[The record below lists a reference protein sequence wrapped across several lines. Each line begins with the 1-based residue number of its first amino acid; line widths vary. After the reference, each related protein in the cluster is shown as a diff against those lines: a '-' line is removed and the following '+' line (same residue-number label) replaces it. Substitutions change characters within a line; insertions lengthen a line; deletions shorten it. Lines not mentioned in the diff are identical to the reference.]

1 MDDHDPQSFRE
12 LFDAEP
18 TDPTSPETT
27 RWVEIY
33 RSLIAMMERQ
43 LEETRT
49 FAERAPM
56 PCGYLSRE
64 NIAIL
69 EEELAFKAG
78 PLDERGGGTPAPHSQ
93 KLHRQ
98 ELHSNERRHIRGDR
112 HNE

>member
-18 TDPTSPETT
+18 TDPASPETA

-33 RSLIAMMERQ
+33 QSLIAMMERQ

-49 FAERAPM
+49 FAERAPIAIRQ
-56 PCGYLSRE
+56 YLSRE

-69 EEELAFKAG
+69 EEELGAFKDRLGRWTDTVSA
-78 PLDERGGGTPAPHSQ
+78 DSSAAQSEAAPPGASQ
-93 KLHRQ
+93 P
-98 ELHSNERRHIRGDR
+98 
-112 HNE
+112 

>member
-49 FAERAPM
+49 FAERAPIAIRQ
-56 PCGYLSRE
+56 YLSRE

-69 EEELAFKAG
+69 EEELGAFKDRLGHWTNSGSAHSG
-78 PLDERGGGTPAPHSQ
+78 ATQSEAAPPGASQ
-93 KLHRQ
+93 Q
-98 ELHSNERRHIRGDR
+98 
-112 HNE
+112 